1 MSPNTCVARTF
12 IRSLTWIPLCE
23 SKAMTCSSDL
33 GLSVALRQEMGY
45 LPDGVKTS
53 SRDRPE
59 TAAKNEG
66 GRENSGK
73 TLGPQEEQ

>member
-1 MSPNTCVARTF
+1 MIPEPLLSYCMLYCMHRRPMSPNICVARTL

-45 LPDGVKTS
+45 LPGGVETS
-53 SRDRPE
+53 SQDRPE
-59 TAAKNEG
+59 TAA
-66 GRENSGK
+66 
-73 TLGPQEEQ
+73 